1 MLYIY
6 IYTYIIIIIIIKK
19 NKPNLEQ
26 AKFSVPNEARL
37 RFRSNGR
44 SGQCDPAHAPRG
56 SPTNSTIDPSQTIR
70 GVDEANLVLDE
81 ISISASVSVSWEG
94 GKRGEGQGREGEVV
108 GKRARNLKCFQ
119 NVQWGLAGLL
129 KTHGPVR
136 VACSLD
142 QLSSGWLGLVQPGV
156 DYICQKIII

>member
-108 GKRARNLKCFQ
+108 GKKGAKFEMFSKRAMGTR
-119 NVQWGLAGLL
+119 
-129 KTHGPVR
+129 GP
-136 VACSLD
+136 S
-142 QLSSGWLGLVQPGV
+142 
-156 DYICQKIII
+156 

>member
-6 IYTYIIIIIIIKK
+6 IYTYIIIIIIIIK

-94 GKRGEGQGREGEVV
+94 GEERRRARSGRRSGGKKGAKFEMFS
-108 GKRARNLKCFQ
+108 KRAMGTR
-119 NVQWGLAGLL
+119 
-129 KTHGPVR
+129 GP
-136 VACSLD
+136 S
-142 QLSSGWLGLVQPGV
+142 
-156 DYICQKIII
+156 